1 MLQICKLCY
10 ADSIPIIPHGTGTGL
25 ENGTSAVEGGVC
37 VDLTKMEE
45 IEDYHQ
51 EDFDV
56 SVRPGVTRHVIL
68 RWAIY
73 FKFLENQLWIRSDL
87 SRKIEWNSL
96 KLSHLPGRG

>member
-1 MLQICKLCY
+1 MRKIWKFNWSNFQICKLCF
-10 ADSIPIIPHGTGTGL
+10 ADSIPIVPHGTGTGL

-56 SVRPGVTRHVIL
+56 SVRPGVTRELI
-68 RWAIY
+68 
-73 FKFLENQLWIRSDL
+73 
-87 SRKIEWNSL
+87 
-96 KLSHLPGRG
+96 KLDGETACRATK

>member
-1 MLQICKLCY
+1 MRTRAGNFQICKLCY
-10 ADSIPIIPHGTGTGL
+10 ADSIPIVPHGTGTGL

-56 SVRPGVTRHVIL
+56 SVRPGVTREQI
-68 RWAIY
+68 
-73 FKFLENQLWIRSDL
+73 FLMKLDRERVRGRM
-87 SRKIEWNSL
+87 SR
-96 KLSHLPGRG
+96 R